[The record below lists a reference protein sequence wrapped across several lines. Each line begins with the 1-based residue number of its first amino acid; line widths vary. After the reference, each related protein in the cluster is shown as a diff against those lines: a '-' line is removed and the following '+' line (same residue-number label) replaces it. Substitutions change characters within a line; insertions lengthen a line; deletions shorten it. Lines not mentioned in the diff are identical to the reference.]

1 VLRARPAR
9 GPERRARLPRPLRRM
24 PRPRPRL
31 RPRGPLHLNCE
42 APSPAEFEELD
53 LVAVD
58 HPAESELI
66 VHRPGFP
73 ESVFRGC
80 VERDGVP
87 VADALQCWLDV
98 SFHAARGEEQA
109 KEIAAR
115 IWPERWSD

>member
-1 VLRARPAR
+1 
-9 GPERRARLPRPLRRM
+9 M
-24 PRPRPRL
+24 
-31 RPRGPLHLNCE
+31 
-42 APSPAEFEELD
+42 
-53 LVAVD
+53 
-58 HPAESELI
+58 I